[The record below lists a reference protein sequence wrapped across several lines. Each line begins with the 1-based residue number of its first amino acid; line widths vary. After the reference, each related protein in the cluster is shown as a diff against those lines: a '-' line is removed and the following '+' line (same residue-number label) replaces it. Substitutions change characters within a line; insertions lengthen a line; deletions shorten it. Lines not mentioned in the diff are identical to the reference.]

1 MKRSHELDGLS
12 FGERKKTVKDNRKPA
27 VDGGVPVRSAPW
39 PKRCLF
45 GMEEKQA
52 VIGLFDRAI
61 ESGEAF
67 GYNGPEE
74 EAYCA
79 EFSAFLG
86 GGFADAVNSGTTA
99 VHVALRALEIE
110 PFSEVIVPPVTDP
123 GGVMPVPLM
132 GCIPVPADTAPGSYN
147 TDAERIAARMTPRT
161 RAILVAHIAGI
172 PCDMDAILELARSRG
187 LPVVED
193 CAQAHGAVYRGRPV
207 GTLGDIAAFS
217 TMFGK
222 HHATGGQGGI
232 VFTRDEQRYHKV
244 RWMSDRGK
252 PFGLPAGS
260 GNVVAA
266 LNLNSDEL
274 ACAIGRVQLR
284 KLPDVLTRR
293 RRFAALLARACRE
306 LETVRVVEAPP
317 DCENACWFIFLRL
330 DTAKLRCDKRTFVAA
345 VKAEGIPCDASY
357 LHTPAIDDW
366 CRRRRVFGTSGFPW
380 TDANYTGDAG
390 TVYELPNAL
399 AADAGHFRLSIHEN
413 CGETEV
419 ADTVAAFA
427 KVERAFLSHP
437 RAHPP
442 AAPGA
447 MADRSTRTQRE
458 PHETMDTA

>member
-1 MKRSHELDGLS
+1 MKDDWKL
-12 FGERKKTVKDNRKPA
+12 A
-27 VDGGVPVRSAPW
+27 VDGGAPVRSAPW
-39 PKRCLF
+39 PRRCLF

-52 VIGLFDRAI
+52 AIDVFDRAI
-61 ESGEAF
+61 EAGEAF

-74 EAYCA
+74 QAYCA

-86 GGFADAVNSGTTA
+86 GGYADAVNSGTTA

-110 PFSEVIVPPVTDP
+110 PFTEIVVPPITDP

-147 TDAERIAARMTPRT
+147 TDAERIAARLTPRT

-172 PCDMDAILELARSRG
+172 PCDMDPILELARARG

-217 TMFGK
+217 TMYGK

-232 VFTRDEQRYHKV
+232 VFTRDEQRYRKI

-252 PFGLPAGS
+252 PFGLPPGS
-260 GNVVAA
+260 DNVVAA

-284 KLPDVLTRR
+284 KLPGFLARR
-293 RRFAALLARACRE
+293 QRFATSLSQACRK
-306 LETVRVVEAPP
+306 LETVRVLNAPP
-317 DCENACWFIFLRL
+317 DCENACWFLFFRL
-330 DTAKLRCDKRTFVAA
+330 DIARLHCDKAAFVAA
-345 VKAEGIPCDASY
+345 VRAEGIPCETSY
-357 LHTPAIDDW
+357 LHTPAIAEW
-366 CRRRRVFGTSGFPW
+366 CRARRVFGSSGFPW
-380 TDANYTGDAG
+380 TDPQYGGDARA
-390 TVYELPNAL
+390 VYDLPNAL
-399 AADAGHFRLSIHEN
+399 ATDAAHFRMGIHEN

-419 ADTVAAFA
+419 ADIAAAFA
-427 KVERAFLSHP
+427 KVEHVYRLK
-437 RAHPP
+437 
-442 AAPGA
+442 GA
-447 MADRSTRTQRE
+447 S
-458 PHETMDTA
+458 